1 MHEHSGISVSKPT
14 GFGMATAIANIC
26 PEARFCGF
34 SVTPDGRKL
43 PHSKVGMGVA
53 ADTDI
58 HNLYTGEE
66 LARIPSHMYVGVVMQ
81 HATHDAFQQS
91 VLVFLDVDMKRSD
104 APTDIRIKRLAQWAK
119 ANSHISERSYSKK
132 GRHVSFLA
140 KPDPRIPGKIKLGNN
155 QELEIFGMPHGPGKS
170 VMLTDD
176 ELSQTDISPQTVDLY
191 GVLVDLGF
199 IKPEAEQEEQQEQTK
214 QEPLIAPLRSMSDD
228 MARTDDALSHI
239 SPDIDYNDW
248 IAIGQALHDA
258 YGNSG
263 LSMWHAWSQNGTKYQ
278 GEKDIQA
285 HWKSF
290 HQGKGVGLGS
300 LFHLAKQ
307 HGWEPPTKHTERRTA
322 VQDFMANAKPELQ
335 VSQVKETP
343 EAIQSSQE
351 PATGWDEVQYDV
363 LSIKAT
369 RYLIDGFL
377 AHGFWLL
384 AGQPGVGKTTAIVC
398 LMMIMIGGAK
408 DLKVTKHRKIIL
420 VSEDVDQVRR
430 TLYAYAKFNG
440 VSKDLIQQMVVLIEA
455 RRSTLPELLD
465 LHHNIERHTLED
477 GTRPFLILD
486 TASAILELESEN
498 DNSEVGAFMAGLKQT
513 IYTQMDTPLA
523 IVTHTNK
530 QISKLDQDAMAR
542 GASAFTGDA
551 TGTMVVFMDEAQN
564 RFLRLIKT
572 RYEPAFREIGFTT
585 ETHSVALIDQD
596 GNMQDE
602 ILRTMTA
609 HESSEDERKQDQ
621 AERSEQDQQ
630 QRMQNLLDECHT
642 AFLQHASQ
650 FSNPYIKVG
659 RAKGVPPENADILS
673 VHDWIKGCGIRG
685 LGKTTTQRDVAT
697 RLIHMLGGSAMSG
710 YLKL

>member
-1 MHEHSGISVSKPT
+1 MENHSETSVSKPT
-14 GFGMATAIANIC
+14 GCGMARAIANIC
-26 PEARFCGF
+26 PEALFCGF
-34 SVTPDGRKL
+34 TVTPDDRKL
-43 PHSKVGMGVA
+43 PYSRVGMGVS
-53 ADTDI
+53 ADTLI
-58 HNLYTGEE
+58 HNLYTGDEIDQ
-66 LARIPSHMYVGVVMQ
+66 IPSHMYVGVVMQ
-81 HATHDAFQQS
+81 HATYDAFQQS

-104 APTDIRIKRLAQWAK
+104 APPDIRIRRLAQWAK
-119 ANSHISERSYSKK
+119 EHQHISERSYSKK

-140 KPDPRIPGKIKLGNN
+140 KPDPRIPGRIKLGNG

-176 ELSQTDISPQTVDLY
+176 ELSQTDISTETVDLY
-191 GVLVDLGF
+191 EVLVELGF
-199 IKPEAEQEEQQEQTK
+199 INPEEEQQK
-214 QEPLIAPLRSMSDD
+214 LRDQEPLLAPLRSMSDD
-228 MARTDDALSHI
+228 MERTDDALSHI
-239 SPDIDYNDW
+239 SPDLDYNDW
-248 IAIGQALHDA
+248 ISIGQALHDA
-258 YGNSG
+258 YGESG

-278 GEKDIQA
+278 GEKDIHA

-322 VQDFMANAKPELQ
+322 VQDFMANAKPEPQ
-335 VSQVKETP
+335 VSQVEEKP
-343 EAIQSSQE
+343 EAIQE
-351 PATGWDEVQYDV
+351 PANGWDEVSYDV

-398 LMMIMIGGAK
+398 LMMIMIGGTT
-408 DLKVTKHRKIIL
+408 DLKVTRHRKIIL

-440 VSKDLIQQMVVLIEA
+440 VSKELIQQMVVLIEA

-465 LHHNIERHTLED
+465 LHHNIERHTLPD

-486 TASAILELESEN
+486 TSSAILELESEN

-572 RYEPAFREIGFTT
+572 RYEPRFREIGFTT

-609 HESSEDERKQDQ
+609 HESSEEERVQEQ

-673 VHDWIKGCGIRG
+673 VHDWIKGCGVRG
-685 LGKTTTQRDVAT
+685 LGKTTVQREVAT

>member
-1 MHEHSGISVSKPT
+1 METINHSQTSVSKPI
-14 GFGMATAIANIC
+14 GFGMAMAIAKIC

-43 PHSKVGMGVA
+43 PHSKVGVGVS
-53 ADTDI
+53 ADTPI
-58 HNLYTGEE
+58 HNLYTAEE
-66 LARIPSHMYVGVVMQ
+66 IDQIPSHMHVGVVMQ
-81 HATHDAFQQS
+81 HATSDAFEQA
-91 VLVFLDVDMKRSD
+91 VLVIFDVDMKRSN
-104 APTDIRIKRLAQWAK
+104 APADIRIRRLAQWAK
-119 ANSHISERSYSKK
+119 EHHHISERSHSKM

-140 KPDPRIPGKIKLGNN
+140 KPDPRIPGRIKLGNN

-176 ELSQTDISPQTVDLY
+176 ELSQTDISAETVDLY
-191 GVLVDLGF
+191 EVLVDLGF
-199 IKPEAEQEEQQEQTK
+199 INPEKEQAEQHKHK
-214 QEPLIAPLRSMSDD
+214 QEPMLAPMRSMSED
-228 MARTDDALSHI
+228 MERTDDALSHI
-239 SPDIDYNDW
+239 SPDIDYSDW

-258 YGNSG
+258 YGESG

-278 GEKDIQA
+278 GSNDIET

-322 VQDFMANAKPELQ
+322 VQDFMANAK
-335 VSQVKETP
+335 SQEVEETV
-343 EAIQSSQE
+343 EVISTSTE
-351 PATGWDEVQYDV
+351 PATGWDEVSYDV
-363 LSIKAT
+363 MSIKAT

-398 LMMIMIGGAK
+398 LMMIMIGGTT
-408 DLKVTKHRKIIL
+408 DLKITRHRKIIL

-430 TLYAYAKFNG
+430 TLYAYAQFNN

-465 LHHNIERHTLED
+465 LHHNIERHTIPD

-513 IYTQMDTPLA
+513 IYAQMDTPLA

-530 QISKLDQDAMAR
+530 QISKTDQDAMAR

-572 RYEPAFREIGFTT
+572 RYEPRFREIGFTT

-609 HESSEDERKQDQ
+609 HESSEEERVQEQ

-673 VHDWIKGCGIRG
+673 VHDWIKGCGVRG
-685 LGKTTTQRDVAT
+685 LGKTTVQREVAT